1 MAAAHDCDLFKK
13 VRACV
18 IDGKWSVQ
26 TAVCN
31 DRISGVTWDAD
42 LRLGYFRGCEAR
54 RHPGS
59 KYCRRHSQSRLPP
72 EATRIAGH
80 REVAA
85 EQGVELQYKVDNAWV
100 AAAAVPLEQAR
111 AYVLTLLRPQTRASL
126 LADPDSCPALASS
139 FLLVSCVAGHKDD
152 RKGIP
157 ETAITRK
164 SNGILVAVSPCLQ
177 ILAIRPTYASE
188 SVTQVLFLAQHLLAL
203 FSTLAYI
210 IYDNACGAAR
220 TVARKLRDPN
230 TSGPQRVA
238 WERLAALHWVVDR
251 LHLRYHSA
259 CRDAS
264 SGWFVLVW
272 TQLIMQSCVGSIR
285 RLPSKS
291 FTLLAVGSWFCLMQR
306 RRIKKSSCSFS
317 PTLTIFATPVI
328 KPQTATWLRSML
340 PLQRSLPARHQLRQ
354 LLLSSYWCLA
364 SPPTEAEEANPC
376 CEGGQASAT
385 PASPPPCPAPL
396 PWSLRPPR
404 PRTKWWSTP

>member
-264 SGWFVLVW
+264 SGWFVPGVD
-272 TQLIMQSCVGSIR
+272 
-285 RLPSKS
+285 PADH
-291 FTLLAVGSWFCLMQR
+291 AV
-306 RRIKKSSCSFS
+306 
-317 PTLTIFATPVI
+317 
-328 KPQTATWLRSML
+328 LRGVNTEAAE
-340 PLQRSLPARHQLRQ
+340 QVFHIAGRRQ
-354 LLLSSYWCLA
+354 LVLSYAAPTHQEIFLLLFAHAHNIRHTCDKASNSYVAAQHASSA
-364 SPPTEAEEANPC
+364 AVTTSTAPTEAAPAKQLLVC
-376 CEGGQASAT
+376 CQPPNGSGRGQSV
-385 PASPPPCPAPL
+385 L
-396 PWSLRPPR
+396 
-404 PRTKWWSTP
+404 